1 MNVAIRILVG
11 DEHRMILKDTGRT
24 VCVSDVAAEPR
35 FFRAPIDI
43 LIGLPNI
50 LATAAEA
57 EGFESHRFER
67 NVPGEDHQV
76 GPRNLAAIFLF
87 DRPEKA
93 PRFIQTDVIRPT
105 VQWSEALLAS
115 ATTAATIAS
124 TISSGAMPGHSNKQ
138 RTIVTEVR
146 RPPIL

>member
-11 DEHRMILKDTGRT
+11 DEHSVILNDTGRT
-24 VCVSDVAAEPR
+24 VRVSDVAAEPR
-35 FFRAPIDI
+35 FFGSPIDI

-50 LATAAEA
+50 LATAAET
-57 EGFESHRFER
+57 ECFESHRFER

-76 GPRNLAAIFLF
+76 GPRNLAPILLF

-105 VQWSEALLAS
+105 VEWSEALLAS

-124 TISSGAMPGHSNKQ
+124 AISSGAMPGHAN
-138 RTIVTEVR
+138 E
-146 RPPIL
+146 

>member
-11 DEHRMILKDTGRT
+11 DEHRVILNDTGRP
-24 VCVSDVAAEPR
+24 VPVSEVAAEPR
-35 FFRAPIDI
+35 VFGPPIDI

-50 LATAAEA
+50 LATAAET
-57 EGFESHRFER
+57 ECFESHGFER
-67 NVPGEDHQV
+67 DVPGEDHQV
-76 GPRNLAAIFLF
+76 GPRNPAAIFLF

-115 ATTAATIAS
+115 ATAAATIAS
-124 TISSGAMPGHSNKQ
+124 AISSGAMPAHSNKQ